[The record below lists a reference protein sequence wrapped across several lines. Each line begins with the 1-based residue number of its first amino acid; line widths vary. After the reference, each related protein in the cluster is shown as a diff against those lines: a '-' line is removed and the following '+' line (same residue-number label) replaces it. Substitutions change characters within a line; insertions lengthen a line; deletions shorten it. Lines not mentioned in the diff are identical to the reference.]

1 MKTCKGKKIQDVV
14 MEDGTV
20 MTADQIIA
28 LLKEKDRL
36 EEENDILKKAGKFFE
51 KFESK

>member
-1 MKTCKGKKIQDVV
+1 MKTYKGKKIVDLV

-20 MTADQIIA
+20 MTVDQIIA

-36 EEENDILKKAGKFFE
+36 EEENEILKKAGKFFE
-51 KFESK
+51 EFESK